1 MYTQCPE
8 CEVVY
13 RVTSAHLRLA
23 GGEVQCGACGARFDA
38 LDRLSDTYPASPA
51 EPGPAEDEPA
61 AEEAPGDTTEAEAG
75 ETPAEDAGEQAAEAE
90 APAEAD
96 GEPDSTPAEETA
108 GDEPT
113 EPALPQDEVAAGIG
127 WEVVSEERV
136 TGSEEEQDDE
146 PTVDLDMT
154 TEELFSVHELRDQ
167 EIPDIGDLEFVEGL
181 PSGQTPAESGPATPP
196 AELVG
201 RRPSALVRRARAITL
216 LLLAAG
222 IVAAA
227 VHSQRGALLR
237 SPAVAPLLERVYGA
251 LGVPVAAD
259 WDVSAFRILESA
271 AEIDGSGDLQVTLRF
286 ANEADFAQP
295 CPVLRVSLEDRW
307 GDEIGSRDLL
317 PGEYLPADLAGR
329 RMSSGRETQG
339 RATIRGTPPAAVG
352 FRLDLCLPDA
362 VGGMTCLSSQP

>member
-1 MYTQCPE
+1 VYTQCPE

-23 GGEVQCGACGARFDA
+23 GGEVECGACGARFDA
-38 LDRLSDTYPASPA
+38 LDRLSDTYPT
-51 EPGPAEDEPA
+51 GPAEDGPA
-61 AEEAPGDTTEAEAG
+61 AEEAPGSATDAEAG
-75 ETPAEDAGEQAAEAE
+75 ETAEEAAEEE
-90 APAEAD
+90 APGEAAGD
-96 GEPDSTPAEETA
+96 GEPDATPAEETT

-113 EPALPQDEVAAGIG
+113 EPALPEAEVAAEVG
-127 WEVVSEERV
+127 WEVVSEEQV
-136 TGSEEEQDDE
+136 DGEEEQDDE

-154 TEELFSVHELRDQ
+154 TEELFSVQELRDQ

-181 PSGQTPAESGPATPP
+181 PSGQAPVESGPETPP
-196 AELVG
+196 AELVA
-201 RRPSALVRRARAITL
+201 RRPPALVRRAGTITL
-216 LLLAAG
+216 LVLAAG
-222 IVAAA
+222 LVATA
-227 VHSQRGALLR
+227 VHSQRGALMR
-237 SPAVAPLLERVYGA
+237 SPAIAPLLERVYGV

-259 WDVSAFRILESA
+259 WNVSGFRILESA

-317 PGEYLPADLAGR
+317 PAEYLPADLAGR

-339 RATIRGTPPAAVG
+339 HATIRGTPPAAVG

-362 VGGMTCLSSQP
+362 AGGMTCLSNQP